1 MRMSKS
7 QSGVVIFFVLLG
19 CSSGSGGGG
28 DSSPSSGAGGSGGQA
43 SSSAGSS
50 SAAAGSGGSSQAG
63 GSSSAGVSSS
73 GGDKASA
80 GSSASGGSAKGGTG
94 GASTT
99 TSAGGSAGK
108 GGNAGGAS
116 SSAVTTGGST
126 GAGGSGA
133 GQGGTSTQGGTAG
146 GATGGAATGNKGG
159 SAGGGTAS
167 GGTAGTSGTG
177 TGVSTGPVKHRFL
190 KSGCDSGSVAIVA
203 ADGSIEWEYK
213 ITDETADSWLLPNGN
228 VVFSF
233 KGGVRELTPD
243 KATVW
248 EYKAPANTE
257 VQSCQPLE
265 NDQFLI
271 GEAHSDGN
279 SVLLEMGRDKKVTKT
294 VNIKTTTTNAHDEF
308 RQVRKTPAGTYLVTQ
323 QRTGGKAQEY
333 DATGK
338 LLRTFPC
345 GRYVAIRLPD
355 KNTLIACGDDHRIIE
370 VDASDQ
376 IVWEVKESDIPNNKL
391 LFVAGL
397 QRLPNGNT
405 VVANWSGHA
414 GTPNQPQ
421 VFEITRDKKV
431 VWEVKDAK
439 LSLISSISILD
450 SDALVDG
457 VSLR

>member
-1 MRMSKS
+1 M
-7 QSGVVIFFVLLG
+7 
-19 CSSGSGGGG
+19 
-28 DSSPSSGAGGSGGQA
+28 A
-43 SSSAGSS
+43 
-50 SAAAGSGGSSQAG
+50 
-63 GSSSAGVSSS
+63 SS
-73 GGDKASA
+73 GGDKGSA
-80 GSSASGGSAKGGTG
+80 GAISSGGSAKGGTG
-94 GASTT
+94 GASSTAAG
-99 TSAGGSAGK
+99 AGGSAGK

-116 SSAVTTGGST
+116 SSAVTTA
-126 GAGGSGA
+126 AGGSA
-133 GQGGTSTQGGTAG
+133 GGPGGTSTQGGTAG
-146 GATGGAATGNKGG
+146 GATGGAAGNKGG

-167 GGTAGTSGTG
+167 GGAAGTSGTG
-177 TGVSTGPVKHRFL
+177 TSTGPVKHRFL

-203 ADGSIEWEYK
+203 ADGTIEWEYK
-213 ITDETADSWLLPNGN
+213 ITDETADSWLLSNGN

-233 KGGVRELTPD
+233 KTGVRELTPD
-243 KATVW
+243 KTVVW
-248 EYKAPANTE
+248 EYKGPANTE
-257 VQSCQPLE
+257 IQSCQPLE

-294 VNIKTTTTNAHDEF
+294 INIKTGTDTHAEF

-355 KNTLIACGDDHRIIE
+355 SNTLIACGDDHRIIE
-370 VDASDQ
+370 VDASDK

-405 VVANWSGHA
+405 VVANWSGHV
-414 GTPNQPQ
+414 GSVTQPQ

-439 LSLISSISILD
+439 LALISSVHILD
-450 SDALVDG
+450 SDVVASG
-457 VSLR
+457 APLR

>member
-1 MRMSKS
+1 MRLTV
-7 QSGVVIFFVLLG
+7 GCAATAVLMALGG

-28 DSSPSSGAGGSGGQA
+28 ESGGSTGTGGGGGSSSSSGL
-43 SSSAGSS
+43 SS
-50 SAAAGSGGSSQAG
+50 SAAGGSAQVSSSST
-63 GSSSAGVSSS
+63 SSSAV
-73 GGDKASA
+73 GGSA
-80 GSSASGGSAKGGTG
+80 GSSASGGDAQGGSSASSSKSTGGQSGGATGGTG
-94 GASTT
+94 GKSVT
-99 TSAGGSAGK
+99 TSQGGTTGAGGSAGG
-108 GGNAGGAS
+108 GGNQGG
-116 SSAVTTGGST
+116 TTGGT
-126 GAGGSGA
+126 SGA
-133 GQGGTSTQGGTAG
+133 A
-146 GATGGAATGNKGG
+146 GNKGG
-159 SAGGGTAS
+159 SATSTGGT
-167 GGTAGTSGTG
+167 TG
-177 TGVSTGPVKHRFL
+177 TGGTTSTGPVKHRFL

-213 ITDETADSWLLPNGN
+213 ITDETGDSWLLPNGN

-243 KATVW
+243 KTTVW

-271 GEAHSDGN
+271 GEAHNDGN

-294 VNIKTTTTNAHDEF
+294 INIKTTTTDPHSEF
-308 RQVRKTPAGTYLVTQ
+308 RQVRKTAAGTYLVTQ

-333 DATGK
+333 DGTGK

-355 KNTLIACGDDHRIIE
+355 SNTLIACGDDHRIIE
-370 VDASDQ
+370 VDAGDK

-439 LSLISSISILD
+439 LNLISSVHILD
-450 SDALVDG
+450 SDVVAG
-457 VSLR
+457 GAPLR

>member
-1 MRMSKS
+1 VTTS
-7 QSGVVIFFVLLG
+7 QGET
-19 CSSGSGGGG
+19 
-28 DSSPSSGAGGSGGQA
+28 
-43 SSSAGSS
+43 
-50 SAAAGSGGSSQAG
+50 
-63 GSSSAGVSSS
+63 
-73 GGDKASA
+73 
-80 GSSASGGSAKGGTG
+80 GGSATGGNQGGTTGGGTG
-94 GASTT
+94 GT
-99 TSAGGSAGK
+99 
-108 GGNAGGAS
+108 
-116 SSAVTTGGST
+116 
-126 GAGGSGA
+126 
-133 GQGGTSTQGGTAG
+133 
-146 GATGGAATGNKGG
+146 ATGGTGNKGG
-159 SAGGGTAS
+159 STTSAGGTTS
-167 GGTAGTSGTG
+167 TGGTAGTASTG
-177 TGVSTGPVKHRFL
+177 TASTGPVKHRFL

-213 ITDETADSWLLPNGN
+213 ITDETGDSWLLPNGN

-243 KATVW
+243 KTTVW

-271 GEAHSDGN
+271 GEAHNDGN
-279 SVLLEMGRDKKVTKT
+279 SLLLEMGRDKKVSKT
-294 VNIKTTTTNAHDEF
+294 INIKTTTTDPHSEF

-355 KNTLIACGDDHRIIE
+355 SNTLIACGDDHRIIE
-370 VDASDQ
+370 VDASDK

-439 LSLISSISILD
+439 LSLISSVQILD
-450 SDALVDG
+450 SDV
-457 VSLR
+457 VSGAQLR